1 MSEFVEPVNGGS
13 VTSIPYVTEGDIEEA
28 ERVLGVSFDESRRSI
43 LQSNECFDV
52 QACPGSGKTTL
63 LVAKLY
69 ILVRKWSYAR
79 RGICVISHTNVARQE
94 IERKLAGTGIGQ
106 RMLNYP
112 HFVGTI
118 HSFVNEYLA
127 LALLRSEGYH
137 VQIIDDETHADRC
150 ELLLNT
156 RPEFATARNFLGV
169 RERKLPSSD
178 KTIRAL
184 RYEGPNLDLGSAA
197 GKLPCGLD
205 TRSGRILS
213 RIKHEVVDTGI
224 WRFDDMFAWAER
236 LLTKYPRII
245 DWVRWRFPVVLL
257 DEAQDTSELQAS
269 LLNMVFPAEA
279 CELRQRFGDSNQ
291 AIYDTGQSEASTDK
305 FPADGFRSI
314 TDSKRFGPE
323 IARLAHAIAPDP
335 VDPELRGNG
344 PRPLAGASGQP
355 SCKHTIFLFS
365 RGAED
370 RVFPEFA
377 KLLLDTFPDE
387 ILHSDGFLARAIG
400 RVGVS
405 QQGEDKIPRHLG
417 DYWSGYE
424 ARMAKIEPRLD
435 ELVAYVRLAQHLR
448 KNTGECN
455 EPFRLI
461 TRGIRELIRLVKPE
475 AIPRRVR
482 TSRWIME
489 ELKSDTEAIKS
500 LRNLLWDWLVEAQ
513 PLVEGDWPKV
523 TIALR
528 SALTPI
534 LSGEWNDTAGKFCRW
549 STKEPATS
557 LLTKTTRSTAP
568 NVYRFEHNGRF
579 VNIEVGTIHSA
590 KGQTHTAT
598 LVVETFAWEH
608 DLTDLLPWLSGQN
621 TGAERKCGRRR
632 EERMRLVYTAM
643 TRPSHLLCLA
653 LQGSVVDTETR
664 DCLIDRGWRVVD
676 LETKAESSQC

>member
-13 VTSIPYVTEGDIEEA
+13 VTSVPCVTEEDIEEA

-43 LQSNECFDV
+43 LRSNESFDV

-69 ILVRKWSYAR
+69 ILVRKWPYAR

-127 LALLRSEGYH
+127 LPLLRSEGYH
-137 VQIIDDETHADRC
+137 VQIIDDDTCFDWIKRH
-150 ELLLNT
+150 LLSS
-156 RPEFATARNFLGV
+156 RARRLGNLPYKERTLERAIRSLV
-169 RERKLPSSD
+169 GAPTVAPDPGVKGINQAQWKILANAKRE
-178 KTIRAL
+178 A
-184 RYEGPNLDLGSAA
+184 
-197 GKLPCGLD
+197 
-205 TRSGRILS
+205 
-213 RIKHEVVDTGI
+213 IKSGI
-224 WRFDDMFAWAER
+224 WYHSDMFAWAER

-245 DWVRWRFPVVLL
+245 DRVRWRFPVVLL

-291 AIYDTGQSEASTDK
+291 AIYNTGQSEASTDK

-323 IARLAHAIAPDP
+323 IARLAHPIAPDP

-344 PRPLAGASGQP
+344 PRPLAGAPNPASIN
-355 SCKHTIFLFS
+355 HTIFLFS
-365 RGAED
+365 TETIQ
-370 RVFPEFA
+370 RVLPAFGE
-377 KLLLDTFPDE
+377 LLLETFPDRV
-387 ILHSDGFLARAIG
+387 LHGDGFLARAIG
-400 RVGVS
+400 RVGDL
-405 QQGEDKIPRHLG
+405 QQEEDKIPRHLG

-424 ARMAKIEPRLD
+424 ARMAKLKPRPD
-435 ELVAYVRLAQHLR
+435 ELIAYIRLAQHLS
-448 KNTGECN
+448 KSTGECN
-455 EPFRLI
+455 GACRLI
-461 TRGIRELIRLVKPE
+461 TRGISELIRLVRPE

-500 LRNLLWDWLVEAQ
+500 LRNLLWDWLVQAQ
-513 PLVEGDWPKV
+513 PLVKGDWPKV
-523 TIALR
+523 VNALR

-534 LSGEWNDTAGKFCRW
+534 LSGEWNDTAEKFCRW
-549 STKEPATS
+549 SIKEPATS
-557 LLTKTTRSTAP
+557 LLTKSTRSTAP

-590 KGQTHTAT
+590 KGQSHIAT
-598 LVVETFAWEH
+598 LVVETFAWKH
-608 DLTDLLPWLSGQN
+608 DLTDLLPWLSGRN
-621 TGAERKCGRRR
+621 TGTERKGGQRR

-653 LQGSVVDTETR
+653 LRRRAVDGKTR
-664 DCLIDRGWRVVD
+664 GDLIDRGWKVVD
-676 LETKAESSQC
+676 LEGNIRRDISGGSM